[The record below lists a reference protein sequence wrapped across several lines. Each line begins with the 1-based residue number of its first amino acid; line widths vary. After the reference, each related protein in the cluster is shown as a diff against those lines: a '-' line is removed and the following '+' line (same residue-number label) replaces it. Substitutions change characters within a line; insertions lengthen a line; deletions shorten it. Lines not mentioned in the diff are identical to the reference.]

1 MPDRI
6 SSGPGAGILKP
17 LTGMI
22 AEANRVAH
30 PAPPPT
36 RSRQS
41 GSGRVTVSDP
51 GEIRDLLQDF
61 SEQTGAQFG
70 G

>member
-6 SSGPGAGILKP
+6 DSGPGAVILKP
-17 LTGMI
+17 MTGMI

-30 PAPPPT
+30 PTPPPAE
-36 RSRQS
+36 RRQAP
-41 GSGRVTVSDP
+41 GRVTVREP

-61 SEQTGAQFG
+61 SEQTGALFG